1 MKFLILYLFA
11 FFVVFTLGF
20 IIEWFQNPKG
30 RREIT
35 ARNALIIIAVSL
47 FPGVNV
53 VCAVFIVIVFIAF
66 LLDIFGVAE
75 WFDRLRF
82 KTLFTDRK

>member
-1 MKFLILYLFA
+1 MFLILYLFA
-11 FFVVFTLGF
+11 FLLVFTLGF
-20 IIEWFQNPKG
+20 IIEWFQNPRG

-35 ARNALIIIAVSL
+35 AQNALIIVVVSL
-47 FPGVNV
+47 FPVVNLF
-53 VCAVFIVIVFIAF
+53 CALFIVIAFIAF
-66 LLDIFGVAE
+66 LLDVSGVAD

>member
-35 ARNALIIIAVSL
+35 ARNALIIVALSL

-53 VCAVFIVIVFIAF
+53 VCAVFVVIAFIAF
-66 LLDIFGVAE
+66 LLDVSGVAD

-82 KTLFTDRK
+82 KTLFTDHK

>member
-11 FFVVFTLGF
+11 FLLVFTLGF

-35 ARNALIIIAVSL
+35 AQNALIIVVVSL
-47 FPGVNV
+47 FPVVNLF
-53 VCAVFIVIVFIAF
+53 CALFIVIAFIGF
-66 LLDIFGVAE
+66 LLDIFGAIE

-82 KTLFTDRK
+82 KTLFTDHK